1 MIGLNMLEKNEII
14 WNNPMSIL
22 RIVATPIGNLED
34 ITLRALRV
42 LKEADY
48 ILCED
53 TRTSGVLLSHYEIK
67 TPTISFH
74 QHSGEIKIEKI
85 VKLLKEG
92 KSLALM
98 TDAGTPGISDPGSK
112 LVSLVREEIGEQV
125 LIESVPGVSAL
136 TAAISIAGAGFDR
149 FLFLGFLPHK
159 KGRQTMLKEIFKS
172 EYPSALYESKH
183 RVLKLMDELVIMSL
197 EFKIELKISLAR
209 ELTKMHESFYQGS
222 PEKIKEILLEN
233 LNNQKGEFVVL
244 IKKVKK

>member
-1 MIGLNMLEKNEII
+1 MLGKNEII
-14 WNNPMSIL
+14 WNNYMSVL

-53 TRTSGVLLSHYEIK
+53 TRTSGVLLNHYQIK

-85 VKLLKEG
+85 VNLLKDN
-92 KSLALM
+92 KNLALI
-98 TDAGTPGISDPGSK
+98 TDAGTPGVSDPGSK
-112 LVSLVREEIGEQV
+112 LITLVREKIGEQV
-125 LIESVPGVSAL
+125 LIESVPGVPAL
-136 TAAISIAGAGFDR
+136 TASISIAGAGFDR

-159 KGRQTMLKEIFKS
+159 KGRQTMLKEVFKS
-172 EYPSALYESKH
+172 EYPSVLYESKH
-183 RVLKLMDELVIMSL
+183 RVLKLMEELAIMSL

-209 ELTKMHESFYQGS
+209 ELTKMHESFYEGS
-222 PEKIKEILLEN
+222 PEKIKEILLSHP
-233 LNNQKGEFVVL
+233 NNQKGEFVVL
-244 IKKVKK
+244 IKKINLKK